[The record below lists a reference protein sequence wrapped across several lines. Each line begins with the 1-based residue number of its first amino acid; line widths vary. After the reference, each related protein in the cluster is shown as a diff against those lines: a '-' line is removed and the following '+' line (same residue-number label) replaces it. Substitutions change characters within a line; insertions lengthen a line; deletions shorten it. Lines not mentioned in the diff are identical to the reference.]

1 MEATTFSQLVNP
13 FVAVDAVNAADQLG
27 QALLALCQGKE
38 GHEVSQAH
46 ALAIQCCLST
56 CFVCMQCSY
65 RFSHLCGVRQGTLW
79 LTCLKLK
86 QLPQC

>member
-38 GHEVSQAH
+38 GHEVS
-46 ALAIQCCLST
+46 
-56 CFVCMQCSY
+56 
-65 RFSHLCGVRQGTLW
+65 
-79 LTCLKLK
+79 
-86 QLPQC
+86 